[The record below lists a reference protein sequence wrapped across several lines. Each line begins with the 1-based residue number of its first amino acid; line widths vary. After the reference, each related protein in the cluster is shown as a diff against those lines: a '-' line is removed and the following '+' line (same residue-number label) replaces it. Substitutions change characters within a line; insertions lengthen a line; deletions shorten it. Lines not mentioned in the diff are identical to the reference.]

1 MIKEENNLKEHLKT
15 EVKKVREELD
25 KFLSETKKIIY
36 KSEDLNESLK
46 KFEKEENN
54 TMKTLSYIS
63 KINENENEMKI
74 LFQELM
80 KSLKFSYNE
89 KENKINYEKYIFNG
103 ILPPKDIEFEEIG
116 NNYIKIL
123 WKFDNNNL
131 DLDNGQIKFK
141 VEIRKE
147 NQNEAF
153 KQVYEGK
160 DNNCLIN
167 KLNANTNYE
176 IRIFSIYKDMISNGT
191 IAKTKTKNY
200 ISLILTEIDK
210 EEEFLEII
218 LNWCGYKNMELIY
231 RATEDGA
238 TSEIFHK
245 KCDNQG
251 PTICLIKNE
260 NGNIFGGYASISWN
274 NTNGYTSAPDSFL
287 FTLTNIHNTSP
298 TKFPNSNKDYSLF
311 FNDKYGPTFGG
322 GHDLHIDTQ
331 ILDSKADSSFPHSY
345 KDTLGKGRSV
355 FTGNMNSKSFKLK
368 ELEVFKLTK

>member
-89 KENKINYEKYIFNG
+89 NENKINYEKYIFNG

-218 LNWCGYKNMELIY
+218 LNWCGYKNMGLIY

-251 PTICLIKNE
+251 PTI
-260 NGNIFGGYASISWN
+260 S
-274 NTNGYTSAPDSFL
+274 
-287 FTLTNIHNTSP
+287 
-298 TKFPNSNKDYSLF
+298 
-311 FNDKYGPTFGG
+311 
-322 GHDLHIDTQ
+322 
-331 ILDSKADSSFPHSY
+331 
-345 KDTLGKGRSV
+345 
-355 FTGNMNSKSFKLK
+355 
-368 ELEVFKLTK
+368 